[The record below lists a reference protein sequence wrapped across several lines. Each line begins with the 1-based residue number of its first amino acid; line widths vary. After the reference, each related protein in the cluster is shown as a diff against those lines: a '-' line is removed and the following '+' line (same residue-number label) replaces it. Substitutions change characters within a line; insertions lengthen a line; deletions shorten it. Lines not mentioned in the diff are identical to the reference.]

1 MLDDLSAGLP
11 PVEHTDLSETFG
23 ADWTGADPGD
33 PMQVIARA
41 AMRLAGVSD
50 PTIMARVL
58 EAALGDAEA
67 RAQHMAAGR
76 EMARNEAMVTNL
88 AAQQYL
94 RARLPHATTDE
105 LVKVLKQTGMDANI
119 TPTGQVAQGSGFTL
133 QVNLGDPGGPKPV
146 VEVVSDDPLGIA
158 GLPLAGVAPGP
169 RPG

>member
-1 MLDDLSAGLP
+1 MIDDLSAGLP

-23 ADWTGADPGD
+23 AGWHGMQPSD

-41 AMRLAGVSD
+41 AMSLAGVSD
-50 PTIMARVL
+50 PAILARAL
-58 EAALGDAEA
+58 ERALGDPEA
-67 RAQHMAAGR
+67 RAQFMAAGR
-76 EMARNEAMVTNL
+76 ETARAESMITYL
-88 AAQQYL
+88 DAQRRL
-94 RARLPHATTDE
+94 RARLPHADADE

-133 QVNLGDPGGPKPV
+133 QVNLGDPGGPKQV

-158 GLPLAGVAPGP
+158 GLPLAGVVPGP